1 MMTIVDVLAVAIAV
15 AFVALMLL
23 LIKGIDRV

>member
-1 MMTIVDVLAVAIAV
+1 MTIVDVLAVAIAV

>member
-1 MMTIVDVLAVAIAV
+1 MTIMDVLAIVIAV